1 MSSLL
6 IPIELNSGDAPMGS
20 DNNSAPVNFIVERA
34 ALRVPRDTWSP
45 LSYTAGNTRES
56 LRLVAERLSIPALP
70 RLTKEELANLLI
82 ANGVPYPD
90 AMEDKTAWA
99 ASVQPIQPIAPSLAG
114 PRPPRSSAD
123 EGMAKQLQ
131 RQLNDSKDELEVDS
145 DLELQ
150 DIEVVQQSGKRGPDG
165 EIKGQ
170 PQTKRLRIDSA
181 SIGRI
186 TDQLKSQQQQMQKE
200 MEEHLEQVV
209 RRTVSA
215 LRNDSA
221 GSAAVPPS
229 CRIVA
234 CTQEF
239 AYGDQFC
246 KYHGALELH
255 APKTNQTQMV
265 KDSVLKGVVQTGNAT
280 TTWNQHEAAPDS
292 NNNNH
297 GASVSSAAGNPITL
311 NLFNNIEPNLS
322 FAQVHSILPEKVIQ
336 DARKG
341 KWVPLA
347 RFLPSQT
354 AMVLRELENSL
365 SENELAIHKVAQI
378 LKEASSSNSAK
389 DSQRQPSQTISSA
402 YQIVQAFAGG
412 LIPAACEENW
422 ERLQDYQLFLL
433 QIVSLMQQQQWQ
445 YVLAYVEEVRKS
457 KQTSESDWKTHRL
470 AANNS
475 TGVHPEV
482 WALTTARQFAKV
494 NPPQNSNYNNNN
506 SRAAAK
512 PGASEGEPELCK
524 NFASKGKC
532 RFGDKCRYLHENA
545 ASSGNNNSNSNTRG
559 AKPQRREPKEAASIA
574 SEATQPIKPEN

>member
-6 IPIELNSGDAPMGS
+6 IPIELNAGDAPMGT
-20 DNNSAPVNFIVERA
+20 DNNSASVNFIIERA

-56 LRLVAERLSIPALP
+56 LRLVAERLGIPVLP

-90 AMEDKTAWA
+90 AMEDKAAWA
-99 ASVQPIQPIAPSLAG
+99 ASVQSIQPIAPNSAG
-114 PRPPRSSAD
+114 PRLPRSAAD
-123 EGMAKQLQ
+123 EAMAKQLQ
-131 RQLNDSKDELEVDS
+131 QQLNDTKDELEVDS
-145 DLELQ
+145 DSELQ

-170 PQTKRLRIDSA
+170 PKTKRLRIDSA
-181 SIGRI
+181 AIGRI

-200 MEEHLEQVV
+200 MEERLEQVV

-221 GSAAVPPS
+221 SSAAVPPS
-229 CRIVA
+229 CRIIA
-234 CTQEF
+234 CTEKF

-265 KDSVLKGVVQTGNAT
+265 KDNVLKGVVQTGNAT
-280 TTWNQHEAAPDS
+280 TTWNQHEAAPVDS
-292 NNNNH
+292 NNHNH
-297 GASVSSAAGNPITL
+297 GASISSAAGNPITL
-311 NLFNNIEPNLS
+311 NLYNNIEPNLS
-322 FAQVHSILPEKVIQ
+322 FAQVHAILPEKVIQ

-378 LKEASSSNSAK
+378 LKEASNSNSAK
-389 DSQRQPSQTISSA
+389 DSQKQPSQTISSA
-402 YQIVQAFAGG
+402 YQILQAFAGG

-457 KQTSESDWKTHRL
+457 KQTLESHWKTHRL
-470 AANNS
+470 AATND
-475 TGVHPEV
+475 TGVHQDV
-482 WALTTARQFAKV
+482 WALTIARQFAKQ
-494 NPPQNSNYNNNN
+494 NPQQNNNT
-506 SRAAAK
+506 SRTANALASAAD
-512 PGASEGEPELCK
+512 GEQERCK

-545 ASSGNNNSNSNTRG
+545 ASSSNNNSNSSTRG

-574 SEATQPIKPEN
+574 SEDIQPIKPEMN